1 MTRTRIRIRKPV
13 LVVLVMAV
21 TLAFPGAARATEEYE
36 ERGITAFSVERE
48 YPTSPEYG
56 HGALWAVHPID
67 DVVTRIDRNTG
78 EVRSLY
84 GPPCEQEVCGTTTV
98 EIGDRDVWVGGTD
111 GTIRRLDP
119 ATGRIESSDF
129 VAYGIF
135 DIEETETSL
144 WISAVRDDFRH
155 GAVYRIDPITRTV
168 LSRVDFPAPPMLAET
183 EGAVWALTWS
193 GRLSKIDLL
202 TGMESARFHVGRA
215 VDLDATRRSVY
226 VSSAH
231 GVVKRFDPSNG
242 ELLKRRL
249 VFAKGYGQIAVRRD
263 SLWAIK
269 EAIGSGGHGVLVG
282 FDARSL
288 EPMGHEFING
298 TELGITL
305 GNDGSVW
312 LTAMFEGVVLRYD
325 PNHFGC

>member
-13 LVVLVMAV
+13 LVVLVVAV
-21 TLAFPGAARATEEYE
+21 ALAFPGVARATEEYE
-36 ERGITAFSVERE
+36 ERGITSFAVEGE
-48 YPTSPEYG
+48 YPSSPGYG

-67 DVVTRIDRNTG
+67 DVVTRIDRNTE
-78 EVRSLY
+78 EVRSIY

-119 ATGRIESSDF
+119 ATGEIESRDF
-129 VAYGIF
+129 VAYGVF

-144 WISAVRDDFRH
+144 WVSAVRDDFHH
-155 GAVYRIDPITRTV
+155 GAVYRVDPITRTV
-168 LSRVDFPAPPMLAET
+168 LSRIDFPAPPMLAET
-183 EGAVWALTWS
+183 EGAVWALTWN
-193 GRLSKIDLL
+193 GRLSQIDLL
-202 TGMESARFHVGRA
+202 TGLESERFHLGPA

-226 VSSAH
+226 VSGAN
-231 GVVKRFDPSNG
+231 GVVKRFDASNG

-249 VFAKGYGQIAVRRD
+249 VFTKGYGQMAVRRD

-269 EAIGSGGHGVLVG
+269 EPVGSGGYGVLEG
-282 FDARSL
+282 LDARSL
-288 EPMGHEFING
+288 EPMGHEYING
-298 TELGITL
+298 TGLDITL
-305 GNDGSVW
+305 ANDGSVW
-312 LTAMFEGVVLRYD
+312 LTAVLEGLVLRYD